1 MKLDCPH
8 CSGKKSVS
16 QGPHNGRWYRKCHRC
31 GWLTSEEYQS
41 PLWTPGL
48 TSTSPT
54 SHASS
59 ETLRQNSGNEIPRD
73 HHLYWLGLYGV
84 SWSNFQRM
92 GGSIQQGRLRF
103 NCPSFEALR
112 NTSGG
117 PGPKWLTRIRRPLG
131 ASPVNDWGWGKGTTL
146 VITEDSMAAL
156 KAALAGFHGY
166 PLLGTAVRQL
176 DPGRLSGFR
185 IRVLTDP
192 DDAGRMAGQR
202 VAWVLRSLDVKVIS
216 GKEPKEYTLEELQ
229 ALCS

>member
-1 MKLDCPH
+1 MKVDCPA

-16 QGPHNGRWYRKCHRC
+16 QGPYNGRWYRKCHRC

-41 PLWTPGL
+41 PLWAPG
-48 TSTSPT
+48 SKAT
-54 SHASS
+54 SHTSQTGLHESKQPEES
-59 ETLRQNSGNEIPRD
+59 ELPRE
-73 HHLYWLGLYGV
+73 HHLYWLGRYGV
-84 SWSNFQRM
+84 SWPAFRRM

-112 NTSGG
+112 DTLGG
-117 PGPKWLTRIRRPLG
+117 PGPKWLTRVRKPLG
-131 ASPVNDWGWGKGTTL
+131 ASPVIDWGWGKGNTL
-146 VITEDSMAAL
+146 VITEDSMAGL

-166 PLLGTAVRQL
+166 PLLGTGTRQL
-176 DPGRLSGFR
+176 DPNKLRGYRV
-185 IRVLTDP
+185 RVLTDP

-229 ALCS
+229 ELCS

>member
-1 MKLDCPH
+1 MKADCPS
-8 CSGKKSVS
+8 CSGKKSMS
-16 QGPHNGRWYRKCHRC
+16 QGPHNGRWWQVCHRC
-31 GWLTSEEYQS
+31 GWKHSEPWS
-41 PLWTPGL
+41 VPLRPGTGSGNPL
-48 TSTSPT
+48 STSGQRR
-54 SHASS
+54 SS
-59 ETLRQNSGNEIPRD
+59 NPDGEEQPRE

-84 SWSNFQRM
+84 SWTTFQRM
-92 GGSIQQGRLRF
+92 GGSIQGGRLRF

-117 PGPKWLTRIRRPLG
+117 PGPKWLTRIRKPLG

-156 KAALAGFHGY
+156 KAALAGFHGF

-176 DPGRLSGFR
+176 DPGKFRDRR